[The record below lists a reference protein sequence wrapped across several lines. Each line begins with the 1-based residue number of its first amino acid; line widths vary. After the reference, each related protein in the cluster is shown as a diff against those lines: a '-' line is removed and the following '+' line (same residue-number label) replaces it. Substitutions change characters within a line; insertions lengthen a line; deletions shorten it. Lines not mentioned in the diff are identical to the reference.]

1 MNIKITGKLLGAAAA
16 VFLGILLALA
26 ATMARGT
33 GAGPVDAV
41 SLSQTIAEDK
51 DHVTPVAL
59 AQWILEKRSDYQLI
73 DIRPPWQFDDYH
85 IPTAVNI
92 PLSQLFQDAGL
103 KQLSRGKKIVVYGL
117 GAGHGAEAQL
127 LLSLKGYNA
136 VSLEEGLGGWWDQ
149 VMTPVSVRSSTPSP
163 AGYQQAKQ
171 LRERFWGTAAAAGAQ
186 MAPSVP
192 VPEAPPPGPSP
203 QAPPPSGQKLKLGRG
218 CS

>member
-1 MNIKITGKLLGAAAA
+1 MNIKITGKRLGAAAV
-16 VFLGILLALA
+16 VFLGVLLALA

-33 GAGPVDAV
+33 GAGPVDAA
-41 SLSQTIAEDK
+41 SFAQAIAQDR
-51 DHVTPVAL
+51 DHVAPLEL
-59 AQWILEKRSDYQLI
+59 ARWILEKRQDYQLI
-73 DIRPPWQFDDYH
+73 DIRPPWQFEDYH
-85 IPTAVNI
+85 VPTAINI
-92 PLSQLFQDAGL
+92 PIEQLFQDAGL
-103 KQLSRGKKIVVYGL
+103 KELSRGKKIVVYGL

-127 LLSLKGYNA
+127 LLSLKGYTA
-136 VSLEEGLGGWWDQ
+136 FSLEEGLGGWWDQ
-149 VMTPVSVRSSTPSP
+149 VMTPVSVRSGTPSP

-171 LRERFWGTAAAAGAQ
+171 LRERFWGATPATGPQ

>member
-1 MNIKITGKLLGAAAA
+1 MKIEFTGKQLGAAVV
-16 VFLGILLALA
+16 VFLGVLLALA

-33 GAGPVDAV
+33 GAGPVDAA
-41 SLSQTIAEDK
+41 SLAQTIAKDK
-51 DHVTPVAL
+51 DHVTPLEL
-59 AQWILEKRSDYQLI
+59 ASWILEKRQDYQLI

-92 PLSQLFQDAGL
+92 PLAQLFQDAGL
-103 KQLSRGKKIVVYGL
+103 KQLSHGKKIVVYGL

-136 VSLEEGLGGWWDQ
+136 FSLEEGLGGWWDQ
-149 VMTPVSVRSSTPSP
+149 VMTPVSVRSGTPSP

-171 LRERFWGTAAAAGAQ
+171 LRERFWGATPGPGAQ
-186 MAPSVP
+186 AAPSVP
-192 VPEAPPPGPSP
+192 APELPAPELAP
-203 QAPPPSGQKLKLGRG
+203 QAPPSGQKLKLGRG